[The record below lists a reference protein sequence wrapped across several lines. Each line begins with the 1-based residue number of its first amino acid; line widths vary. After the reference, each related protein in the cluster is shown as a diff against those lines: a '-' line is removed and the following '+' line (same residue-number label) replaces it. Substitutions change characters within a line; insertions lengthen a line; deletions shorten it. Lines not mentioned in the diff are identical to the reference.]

1 MSGDL
6 STDEAL
12 GICWN
17 VADDT
22 FSFKIKLDRTSLT
35 KRTMLS
41 MISSIY
47 DPLGFAAP
55 FVLEGRRILQNLC
68 NQNLPWDTE
77 INDDVKKE
85 WNKFITRLKHVDEL
99 YVRRCIRPDD
109 FWKISDI
116 SIHHFSDASE
126 QGYGQCS
133 YIRMVDEEGQI
144 HCSLL
149 LGKSRVVPKKFVSI
163 PRLELTAAVLS
174 VKMACLL
181 KKELNLGEVTH
192 YFWTDS
198 KVVLGYI
205 RNNTRRFKTFV
216 ANRIHQIKENT
227 HAEQWNYIPT
237 RENPA
242 DDASRDLNADRES
255 SNSCCFQGPSFVW
268 QEEKHWPNQDESVGL
283 ATDDPELKKE
293 TKSFAAAVV

>member
-6 STDEAL
+6 PTDKAL
-12 GICWN
+12 RICWN

-55 FVLEGRRILQNLC
+55 FVLEGRILQGLC
-68 NQNLPWDTE
+68 NQNLPCDME
-77 INDDVKKE
+77 VNDDVKNG
-85 WNKFITRLKHVDEL
+85 WNKFITRLKYVDEL
-99 YVRRCIRPDD
+99 YVRRCIRPDN
-109 FWKISDI
+109 FWEISDI
-116 SIHHFSDASE
+116 SVHHFSDASE
-126 QGYGQCS
+126 QGYGQCR

-144 HCSLL
+144 HCSML

-198 KVVLGYI
+198 KVVLGYN
-205 RNNTRRFKTFV
+205 RNNTRFKTFV

-227 HAEQWNYIPT
+227 HAEQQQKNQQMI
-237 RENPA
+237 
-242 DDASRDLNADRES
+242 
-255 SNSCCFQGPSFVW
+255 FQG
-268 QEEKHWPNQDESVGL
+268 
-283 ATDDPELKKE
+283 A
-293 TKSFAAAVV
+293 